1 MSLATHKIAVLGL
14 GTLGRALTAGMLERG
29 DAERDRVRAT
39 VRRAPL
45 AEELADELGIRVGTS
60 NPDAARD
67 ADVCLVCTKPKAIA
81 GLLEEL
87 TASGALE
94 HSPLIVS
101 VAAGVTIP
109 SLEASLPAGTRVVR
123 AMPNT
128 PCLIGEGMTVVARGS
143 KATEDDAQ
151 LALELFRP
159 LGRALEL
166 GEQHMDAVTGLSG
179 SGPAFA
185 YVMLEA
191 LSEGGVMMGLPR
203 AVAAELAAQTMRG
216 AASLVLET
224 GQHPAALKDE
234 VLTPAGCT
242 IAGLLVMEDG
252 GIRSTLARGVQEA
265 ARAAR
270 ALGDTTEG

>member
-191 LSEGGVMMGLPR
+191 LSE
-203 AVAAELAAQTMRG
+203 TMRG